1 MARSQKAD
9 LENMK
14 KGSFPAEV
22 IADKKLIK
30 LRCYAIASKATIM
43 KPKQLN
49 VPEDKF
55 QAQFG
60 YVWPASFRF
69 TASCM
74 AQPSSCAAGRLKQIA
89 NERLFSDQETGL
101 NACFVTSRSRTGH
114 R

>member
-30 LRCYAIASKATIM
+30 LRCYAIDSKATIM

-60 YVWPASFRF
+60 GTLKDALAS
-69 TASCM
+69 
-74 AQPSSCAAGRLKQIA
+74 
-89 NERLFSDQETGL
+89 ERS
-101 NACFVTSRSRTGH
+101 
-114 R
+114 